1 MTFGLDLKTL
11 ARALGGEVS
20 GGQVLAPGP
29 GHSAADRSL
38 SVKLDSNAPDGF
50 FVNSFSTDDPI
61 ECKDYVRQKLG
72 LPAFKPNSN
81 SKDHASQPRKV
92 VTGKF
97 VYQDESGATLFA
109 VGRIE

>member
-38 SVKLDSNAPDGF
+38 SVKLDNNAPDGF
-50 FVNSFSTDDPI
+50 LVNSFSTDDPI

-72 LPAFKPNSN
+72 LPVIQAERQRQGSRTTAAQSGNGKICL
-81 SKDHASQPRKV
+81 PR
-92 VTGKF
+92 
-97 VYQDESGATLFA
+97 
-109 VGRIE
+109 